1 MLNLSPKLIL
11 TWLIKDFFKIVAF
24 MILVSGGTVY
34 FVLQMPNQYSSNAT
48 VISNFDSSGG
58 LSGGALGKLGGL
70 AGISLNSS
78 GSKYSPEILQEMLLS
93 ADFLGPFIQSNNLA
107 PVVIAAE
114 GIDGNG
120 FLFNEKLFDSKSNS
134 WVREVTYPQARI
146 PSNLEVAN
154 RFKEFF
160 VVNYRKR
167 SGLLELSFISYSP
180 EFSKKVLSQLISS
193 FNHFLKE
200 KDLAE
205 SEDKLT
211 YLKAELE
218 TSRRIEIN
226 TVLQQLIEDEYKK
239 LSLAHTRSEYALRIL
254 EEPQLAVLKSGPK
267 RGIICIGVVFV
278 STMSFILLLL
288 IFRIFKEER

>member
-11 TWLIKDFFKIVAF
+11 TWLIKDFFKIVMFAV
-24 MILVSGGTVY
+24 LVSCGAVY

-48 VISNFDSSGG
+48 VISNFDSGRNLGG
-58 LSGGALGKLGGL
+58 GTLGKLSGL
-70 AGISLNSS
+70 AGISLSGS
-78 GSKYSPEILQEMLLS
+78 GSKYSPEILKEMLLS
-93 ADFLGPFIQSNNLA
+93 TDFLGPFIQENNFA
-107 PVVIAAE
+107 PVIIAAE
-114 GIDGNG
+114 GIDDSG
-120 FLFNEKLFDSKSNS
+120 FLFNEKLFDSKNNL
-134 WVREVTYPQARI
+134 WVRKVTYPQEKK

-154 RFKEFF
+154 KFKEFF
-160 VVNYRKR
+160 IVNYRKR
-167 SGLLELSFISYSP
+167 SGLIELSLMSYSP
-180 EFSKKVLSQLISS
+180 EFSKKVLSLLISS

-226 TVLQQLIEDEYKK
+226 TVLQQLVEDEYKK

-278 STMSFILLLL
+278 STMSFILFLL
-288 IFRIFKEER
+288 IFRIFKEKT